1 MVRNRA
7 SATTPLAAAVLVM
20 AALISSGHGVEAH
33 SPLGPQK
40 VAELPTSFE
49 RALVDLCSPC
59 VTEAYPVAA
68 LPVPPVKL
76 PVPTRMTGGPPPRA
90 GEIGFE
96 VLRAYQLG
104 RPERQFLAIR
114 VTLSVAAGSGGE
126 MYRLAVGLLD
136 EAELPVLASTVAHIV
151 QMAGVA
157 PKDPGPASTEIDFQ
171 GGSLRVGFIQFR
183 SDGVGYVQAG
193 DPAMLAIR
201 PALEVPT
208 ALYLPISQLPALVA
222 AIGRVTAKL
231 KTLRGD

>member
-1 MVRNRA
+1 
-7 SATTPLAAAVLVM
+7 
-20 AALISSGHGVEAH
+20 
-33 SPLGPQK
+33 
-40 VAELPTSFE
+40 
-49 RALVDLCSPC
+49 
-59 VTEAYPVAA
+59 
-68 LPVPPVKL
+68 
-76 PVPTRMTGGPPPRA
+76 MTGGPPPRA

-96 VLRAYQLG
+96 ILRAYQLG

-114 VTLSVAAGSGGE
+114 VTLSVAAGSSGE

-193 DPAMLAIR
+193 NPAMLAMR
-201 PALEVPT
+201 PSLEVPT
-208 ALYLPISQLPALVA
+208 ALYLPINQLPALVST
-222 AIGRVTAKL
+222 IGRVTAKL